1 MSTASAAISEACRVW
16 LAAVLAPVEVP
27 PGSTSREI
35 VRGAIGFEQPPRVP
49 YCFKVPLGT
58 DFFELATLQRLLDRV
73 SEPLRAPGTEYVDE
87 WGVTYRKTRF
97 SWDDA
102 IGHPLPDLAGVDSH
116 RLADVAAPQ
125 RTRRLEP
132 FVRRAQ
138 QAGKYVVGADP
149 VLLHERLCALMGF
162 ERAMTAPYRQRDAFE
177 SLLDRMTDLTVAAI
191 ERLGGLGGVDAFM
204 TWQDHGLQSG
214 PLMNPALF
222 RQLYK
227 PRYARAVAAAHR
239 FGMDYIWHSCGQ
251 IAGLIPDM
259 IDIGVDVVQLDQPR
273 LIGHRQLAERFG
285 GNICFWNTVDI
296 QWAADP
302 AVTAADVAAEVAAML
317 EPFSACGGGLMV
329 RHYGDPDDIGLSQE
343 FHRASYDAFMKH
355 GCGRSARLQ

>member
-1 MSTASAAISEACRVW
+1 MPGATPELSEACRAW
-16 LAAVLAPVEVP
+16 LDAVLAPVEVP
-27 PGSTSREI
+27 PGSTSRDI
-35 VRGAIGFEQPPRVP
+35 VRGAIGFEQPPRVA
-49 YCFKVPLGT
+49 YSFKAPLGT
-58 DFFELATLQRLLDRV
+58 DFFELASLRRLLDRATEPARATG
-73 SEPLRAPGTEYVDE
+73 SEYTDE

-97 SWDDA
+97 SWDKA
-102 IGHPLPDLAGVDSH
+102 IGHPLADLARADAH
-116 RLADVAAPQ
+116 QLPDVAAPQ

-138 QAGKYVVGADP
+138 RAGKYVVGEDP
-149 VLLHERLCALMGF
+149 VLLCERVCSLMGF
-162 ERAMTAPYRQRDAFE
+162 ERAMTAPYRQPDRFE

-191 ERLGGLGGVDAFM
+191 ERLGGLGGVDGFM
-204 TWQDHGLQSG
+204 TWQDHGLQDG

-251 IAGLIPDM
+251 ITELIADM
-259 IDIGVDVVQLDQPR
+259 VEIGVDVVQLDQPR

-285 GNICFWNTVDI
+285 GDVCFWNTVDI

-302 AVTAADVAAEVAAML
+302 AVTAAEVAVEVAEML
-317 EPFSACGGGLMV
+317 GPFAACGGIMV
-329 RHYGDPDDIGLSQE
+329 RHYGDPDDIGLSPE
-343 FHRASYDAFMKH
+343 FHQASYDAFMKH
-355 GCGRSARLQ
+355 GCGKAARPR